1 MKIKLAFYA
10 IWNIFRL
17 SVLKIFKCG
26 KFKSSLVQFL
36 SPKTEIELG
45 DGGHIALNGRV
56 HSQKNVLLSAK
67 DGGKLTCG
75 KMFINRNSM
84 VVCRDSIIIGDG
96 TTIGPNVVI
105 YDHDHDVK
113 SSGKLVKAQVVI
125 GKNVWIGAGAVIL
138 KGVTIGDNA
147 VVAAGTVVSK
157 DVPVG
162 TLVRNQRPLV
172 YKDIQEIV

>member
-1 MKIKLAFYA
+1 MKAKLAFYTV
-10 IWNIFRL
+10 WNILRL
-17 SVLKIFKCG
+17 NAIKIFKCG
-26 KFKSSLVQFL
+26 KFKSSLVQLL
-36 SPKTEIELG
+36 SPDTEIELSN
-45 DGGHIALNGRV
+45 GGRIVLSGRV

-84 VVCRDSIIIGDG
+84 IVCRDSITIGDG

-157 DVPVG
+157 DVPAG
-162 TLVRNQRPLV
+162 NMVRNQRPLA
-172 YKDIQEIV
+172 YKEIV